1 MSHPMDE
8 VWMRLA
14 LDEAQDALQ
23 RDEVPVGAVV
33 VLGEKVIGR
42 GHNRVLTECDPTAH
56 AEIVALRD
64 ASRFLNNYR
73 LVGAT
78 VYTTIEPCPMCAG
91 ALVQARVKR
100 LVYGAPD
107 PRAGAVESLF
117 HLATDARLN
126 HRIEVQ
132 GGVLADD
139 CRRMIQS
146 FFQKKRVAADEP
158 ERAL

>member
-1 MSHPMDE
+1 MDE

-100 LVYGAPD
+100 LVYGAAD

-117 HLATDARLN
+117 RLVTDARLN
-126 HRIEVQ
+126 HQIEVQ

-146 FFQKKRVAADEP
+146 FFQKKRAAADEP
-158 ERAL
+158 ERAQ

>member
-1 MSHPMDE
+1 
-8 VWMRLA
+8 MRLA
-14 LDEAQDALQ
+14 LDEAQDALE
-23 RDEVPVGAVV
+23 RDEVPVGAIV

-117 HLATDARLN
+117 HLVSDARLN